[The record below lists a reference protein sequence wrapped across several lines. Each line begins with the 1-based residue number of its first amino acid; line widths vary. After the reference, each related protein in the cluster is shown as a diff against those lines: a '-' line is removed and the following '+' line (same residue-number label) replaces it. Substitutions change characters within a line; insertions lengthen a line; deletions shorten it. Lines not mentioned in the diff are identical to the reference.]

1 MPTKTKPKPKA
12 KTKAKPKVSAA
23 KTSVRVSLHTDL
35 PSGTG
40 PELPRGSVKLDKTA
54 GLKINVER
62 LSRSLLR
69 DQRARLV
76 SSMGCISNPG
86 GPGC

>member
-1 MPTKTKPKPKA
+1 MPTKTAKKKPTA
-12 KTKAKPKVSAA
+12 KKKVTA
-23 KTSVRVSLHTDL
+23 KTSRAKAMLSIQAAGVDPAGSGKL
-35 PSGTG
+35 PA
-40 PELPRGSVKLDKTA
+40 GSVKLTES
-54 GLKINVER
+54 GLTINVQR
-62 LSRSLLR
+62 LSRGLLQ